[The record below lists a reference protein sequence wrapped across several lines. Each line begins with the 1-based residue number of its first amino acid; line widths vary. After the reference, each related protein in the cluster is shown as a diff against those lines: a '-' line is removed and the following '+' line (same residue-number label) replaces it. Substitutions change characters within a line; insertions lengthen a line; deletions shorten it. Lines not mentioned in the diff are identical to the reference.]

1 MPGNEPSAE
10 PTEDE
15 LISALA
21 SNNSGAVQSI
31 ISGGKCVDHFIV
43 YKGKHF
49 TPAMIACDL
58 ERTDLLIILIEAK
71 VDLDRQNSDGISAL
85 YLASYQGFFTIVE
98 LLIQAQVDVNLQ
110 TREGKSSLFAA
121 SQHGHHQVAKL
132 LIKAQADIDLAY
144 CSPLY
149 MAAQEGHCKVIE
161 SLVRAQ
167 AEVNLQTVIGSTPL
181 YVASLEDRYQAVE
194 LLIKAQADVDL
205 QDFDGFSPL
214 YIASEQGYLK
224 VVNSLIGGKA
234 DVNLQD
240 SKGCSPIFAAC
251 QQGHYQVV
259 ESLLKAQADVTSANG
274 AGKTPLDIASQNNHY
289 QTVKLIIEFCIR
301 NGIQGSY
308 LKQGLRCAEEF
319 ENDRVVE
326 LFHAA
331 TSLDDSGINV
341 EKQTHSDEELSQL
354 LHLALSK
361 SGFVQSRAVFQ
372 SSTAD
377 FLQDILFKRYHTD
390 EYFVVGSFAEGWGNS
405 LVTLDGRTDFDSDV
419 DVMWLTHGK
428 PFHLKDFCE
437 CADRSERTVE
447 YCKGHILCSG
457 FASNPARSYLGF
469 NQRPT
474 LDEVPAHRLCRYP
487 PIAPLQPDRVAKSN
501 IFPAVLQSIQRD
513 VTSASSHCHIVHAA
527 PPGKAG
533 EQLRVSTSFLE
544 RRLLR
549 SLTTLQ
555 GQMFV
560 ILKWLLKKAICH
572 NGFRTYHAKTITF
585 RMLEETPPDQ
595 WKSENLVNLTR
606 RSLQILIDSVE
617 NACRSGYLD
626 GRIMDHFFLSD
637 AAVYLKGADPNSAD
651 SVRESLHQ
659 ASSAAKDIV
668 ARLPEL
674 LIYFKDSLQPINEF
688 GRFYFNPFLIL
699 SLLPAH
705 HSTLVSSAT
714 KCEYHE
720 IYDVLLEAMRR
731 LPAVD
736 GNAESLM
743 DLIDKLPDC
752 ARSARESV
760 RAIICLQLGKRDAA
774 ADILKSLK
782 GFSASRGIDWPA
794 ERSASEA
801 TVEFVLQH
809 LKSQDSVLK
818 LCFRTNRRPIFPF
831 RNKNIA
837 NVFPLVVK
845 HYIGLQYMNFEAL
858 FHALRL
864 ELEEPMDAITR
875 DWIRDV
881 AEREDADE
889 QELVVAVESCED
901 LQLLRMLRRRSSK
914 VLGDVPPWLE
924 EKYKRF
930 LN

>member
-1 MPGNEPSAE
+1 

-71 VDLDRQNSDGISAL
+71 VDLDRQNSDGISA
-85 YLASYQGFFTIVE
+85 FTVIIKW
-98 LLIQAQVDVNLQ
+98 L
-110 TREGKSSLFAA
+110 S
-121 SQHGHHQVAKL
+121 L

-341 EKQTHSDEELSQL
+341 EK
-354 LHLALSK
+354 
-361 SGFVQSRAVFQ
+361 
-372 SSTAD
+372 
-377 FLQDILFKRYHTD
+377 YHTD

-437 CADRSERTVE
+437 CADRT
-447 YCKGHILCSG
+447 
-457 FASNPARSYLGF
+457 SNPARSYLGF

-513 VTSASSHCHIVHAA
+513 VTSASSPCHIVHAA

-533 EQLRVSTSFLE
+533 EQL
-544 RRLLR
+544 
-549 SLTTLQ
+549 
-555 GQMFV
+555 
-560 ILKWLLKKAICH
+560 
-572 NGFRTYHAKTITF
+572 
-585 RMLEETPPDQ
+585 
-595 WKSENLVNLTR
+595 
-606 RSLQILIDSVE
+606 
-617 NACRSGYLD
+617 
-626 GRIMDHFFLSD
+626 
-637 AAVYLKGADPNSAD
+637 
-651 SVRESLHQ
+651 
-659 ASSAAKDIV
+659 
-668 ARLPEL
+668 
-674 LIYFKDSLQPINEF
+674 
-688 GRFYFNPFLIL
+688 
-699 SLLPAH
+699 
-705 HSTLVSSAT
+705 
-714 KCEYHE
+714 
-720 IYDVLLEAMRR
+720 
-731 LPAVD
+731 
-736 GNAESLM
+736 
-743 DLIDKLPDC
+743 
-752 ARSARESV
+752 
-760 RAIICLQLGKRDAA
+760 
-774 ADILKSLK
+774 
-782 GFSASRGIDWPA
+782 
-794 ERSASEA
+794 
-801 TVEFVLQH
+801 
-809 LKSQDSVLK
+809 
-818 LCFRTNRRPIFPF
+818 
-831 RNKNIA
+831 
-837 NVFPLVVK
+837 
-845 HYIGLQYMNFEAL
+845 
-858 FHALRL
+858 
-864 ELEEPMDAITR
+864 
-875 DWIRDV
+875 
-881 AEREDADE
+881 
-889 QELVVAVESCED
+889 
-901 LQLLRMLRRRSSK
+901 
-914 VLGDVPPWLE
+914 
-924 EKYKRF
+924 
-930 LN
+930 